1 MKITALL
8 LSGIFTASLSAAE
21 PVLPVQI
28 YNFHID
34 EYLFTPNEKHPTVTI
49 QNQDE
54 ISIVN
59 TLKTIGDVQLLSKKD
74 INILRGDPTS
84 ISDIKKVIPYEMC
97 FDKKCASLVAEEG
110 YYLDL
115 LPSIENDSIFI
126 DTRYKYSTIYAMEKV
141 SGSKNPIPR
150 TFTMSQT
157 GQYTFGPS
165 HTVVIGFTEISSN
178 YNEPVHFLI
187 ITANQ
192 I

>member
-1 MKITALL
+1 MKKAFLAL
-8 LSGIFTASLSAAE
+8 ISALPLFAGE
-21 PVLPVQI
+21 PILPVQI
-28 YNFHID
+28 FNFHID
-34 EYLFTPNEKHPTVTI
+34 EYLLTPNEKHPTVAI

-59 TLKTIGDVQLLSKKD
+59 TLKTIGDVQLLSKKN
-74 INILRGDPTS
+74 INILRGDPAS
-84 ISDIKKVIPYEMC
+84 ISDIKKAIPYEMC
-97 FDKKCASLVAEEG
+97 IGQKCASLVAEEG

-115 LPSIENDSIFI
+115 LPSFENDSIFI
-126 DTRYKYSTIYAMEKV
+126 DTRYKYSTIYAVEKV

-150 TFTMSQT
+150 TFTMSHT

-165 HTVVIGFTEISSN
+165 HTVIIGFNEISSN